1 MAGWL
6 ILEERGR
13 RINTGSRV
21 SVQTTTFP
29 IANVTPDGRRTLD
42 GKNLPRG
49 LIRSILETAETLSG
63 FGEWLYKAW
72 PDPYATI
79 LYHNQNAAIVHFR
92 AERLIHI
99 FTKQKPSGLIWTL
112 SSPHWSAR
120 RLTNFIV
127 EMRPFT
133 REDELLLTTR
143 EVVVTNAA
151 GDTRV
156 KRKLYSVD
164 AITAETRDLS
174 AGLKSVFEGENLWLA
189 AKTVAPP
196 GITRQKLYRLN
207 LKTGKGEAMQQSIST
222 LLVA

>member
-1 MAGWL
+1 
-6 ILEERGR
+6 
-13 RINTGSRV
+13 
-21 SVQTTTFP
+21 
-29 IANVTPDGRRTLD
+29 
-42 GKNLPRG
+42 
-49 LIRSILETAETLSG
+49 
-63 FGEWLYKAW
+63 
-72 PDPYATI
+72 
-79 LYHNQNAAIVHFR
+79 
-92 AERLIHI
+92 
-99 FTKQKPSGLIWTL
+99 
-112 SSPHWSAR
+112 
-120 RLTNFIV
+120 
-127 EMRPFT
+127 MRPFT
-133 REDELLLTTR
+133 CEDELLLTTR